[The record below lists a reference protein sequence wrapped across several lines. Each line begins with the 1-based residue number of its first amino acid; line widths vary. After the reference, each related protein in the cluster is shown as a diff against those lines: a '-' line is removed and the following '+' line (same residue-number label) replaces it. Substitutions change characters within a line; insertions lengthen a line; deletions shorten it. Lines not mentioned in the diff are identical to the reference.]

1 MSRLDI
7 GDTFPRLDG
16 VLADGAPFQVPE
28 DLGNQRAVLLFYRGH
43 W

>member
-1 MSRLDI
+1 MSRLDV

-16 VLADGAPFQVPE
+16 VLADGDPFQVPE